1 MSRLGLRYQFTK
13 VAMIHCVMSYPKT
26 MNDQN
31 SGEKVLYSEVSF
43 FSRHFRRLEY
53 GLIEESLS
61 LETSLAFTRTFAAF
75 Y

>member
-1 MSRLGLRYQFTK
+1 
-13 VAMIHCVMSYPKT
+13 MSYPKI

-53 GLIEESLS
+53 GLIEELLS